1 MSASNKSFFG
11 SIFGMGKKNAP
22 AGARTVVNVK
32 NIGDIPP
39 VIEAKRLVGDG
50 KIKAAVIVLYNA
62 AKRDYIRFYGL
73 NSPEGETNRQF
84 IIRSFKSFGVEI
96 SEAGYTDNYA
106 ILEKVNDP
114 PVINDYKINQFNTL
128 RKLTFFYLDFYEKTR
143 FSEDFVADAEVMM
156 ERLSDIYNYMDIVR
170 LYFSGAGT

>member
-11 SIFGMGKKNAP
+11 RIFGMGKKNAP
-22 AGARTVVNVK
+22 IGARTVVNVK
-32 NIGDIPP
+32 TIGDIPP
-39 VIEAKRLVGDG
+39 VVEAKRLVGDG
-50 KIKAAVIVLYNA
+50 KIKAAVIILYNA
-62 AKRDYIRFYGL
+62 AKKDYIRFYGID
-73 NSPEGETNRQF
+73 NPEGETNRQF

-128 RKLTFFYLDFYEKTR
+128 WKLTLFYLDFYEKTR
-143 FSEDFVADAEVMM
+143 FSKDFVADAEIMM
-156 ERLSDIYNYMDIVR
+156 EKLSDIYNYMDVVK
-170 LYFSGAGT
+170 LYFTGVET